1 MTEKLKNKW
10 LKLYEIANNISK
22 FEPCNY
28 FFPTDRFTFITKD
41 NKESYL
47 FSFFRLTENINAVAC
62 YLNEVD
68 YMKAQKRLNTKN
80 TKDEP
85 TFFLQNALVCI
96 WDDRNHLSKE
106 SYKLIKELG
115 FSFRGRGAWLHFD
128 KYETGYAPVTLNE
141 KEVDILTEAL
151 GNLFMMLRA
160 IFEQNLDPKFDEGNT
175 LVRWFEPETNLYYT
189 NPFKIDLPTD
199 IAQHPLVTLQETPRL
214 IEVKNLTSK
223 NHTVELDW
231 SYIDVVC
238 NDSNNR
244 SIFPLLLLGVI
255 SETELIITN
264 DVLEPSYNKFN
275 VVINALDEVIELHGK
290 PKQIKVSDEDL
301 HNILFDF
308 CKKTNIKL
316 SLVSRLPAL
325 NKARKES
332 LSMMT

>member
-10 LKLYEIANNISK
+10 LKLYEIANNISR

-28 FFPTDRFTFITKD
+28 FFPTDRFTFITKG

-47 FSFFRLTENINAVAC
+47 FSFFRLTENINAIAC

-68 YMKAQKRLNTKN
+68 YMKAQKRLNSKN

-128 KYETGYAPVTLNE
+128 KYETGYAPVPLNE
-141 KEVDILTEAL
+141 KEVDILIDTF

-175 LVRWFEPETNLYYT
+175 LVRWFEPKTNLYYT
-189 NPFKIDLPTD
+189 SPFKIDLPTD
-199 IAQHPLVTLQETPRL
+199 IAQHPLVTVQETPRL
-214 IEVKNLTSK
+214 VDVKNMKTK
-223 NHTVELDW
+223 DYTVELDW
-231 SYIDVVC
+231 TYIDVVFT
-238 NDSNNR
+238 DENNR
-244 SIFPLLLLGVI
+244 DTFPLLLLGVDSDTGLI
-255 SETELIITN
+255 VAREL
-264 DVLEPSYNKFN
+264 LSPSHNKFYA
-275 VVINALDEVIELHGK
+275 VINTLDDALSITENQSK
-290 PKQIKVSDEDL
+290 
-301 HNILFDF
+301 
-308 CKKTNIKL
+308 
-316 SLVSRLPAL
+316 SRLLMKNCTISCLTFAKRQAL
-325 NKARKES
+325 NS
-332 LSMMT
+332 L

>member
-47 FSFFRLTENINAVAC
+47 FSFFRLTENINAIAC

-68 YMKAQKRLNTKN
+68 YMKAQKRLNAKN

-141 KEVDILTEAL
+141 KEVDILIDAF

-160 IFEQNLDPKFDEGNT
+160 VFDQGLDPEFDKGKT
-175 LVRWFEPETNLYYT
+175 LLRWYEPKTNLYYT
-189 NPFKIDLPTD
+189 NPFKIDIPTD

-214 IEVKNLTSK
+214 AEVKKMATK
-223 NHTVELDW
+223 NYTIELDW
-231 SYIDVVC
+231 FYIDATYIDE
-238 NDSNNR
+238 NKR
-244 SIFPLLLLGVI
+244 EAFPLILLGVN
-255 SETELIITN
+255 SETEFVLTN
-264 DVLEPSYNKFN
+264 KFLEPSYNKFN
-275 VVINALDEVIELHGK
+275 VVINALDDIFELHGK
-290 PKQIKVSDEDL
+290 PNQIKISDEDL

-316 SLVSRLPAL
+316 SLVSRLHSL
-325 NKARKES
+325 NKVHKECT
-332 LSMMT
+332 SMM

>member
-47 FSFFRLTENINAVAC
+47 FSFFKLTESMHAVAC

-68 YMKAQKRLNTKN
+68 YIKAQQRLNTKN
-80 TKDEP
+80 TKHEP
-85 TFFLQNALVCI
+85 LFFLQDALMCL

-106 SYKLIKELG
+106 SYKLIKDLG

-128 KYETGYAPVTLNE
+128 KYETGYAPVPLNE
-141 KEVDILTEAL
+141 KEVDILTDAL

-175 LVRWFEPETNLYYT
+175 LVRWFEPQTNLYYT

-199 IAQHPLVTLQETPRL
+199 IAQHPLVTVQETPRL
-214 IEVKNLTSK
+214 VDVKNMKTK
-223 NHTVELDW
+223 DYTVELDW
-231 SYIDVVC
+231 TYIDVVFT
-238 NDSNNR
+238 DENNR
-244 SIFPLLLLGVI
+244 DTFPLLLLGVDSDTGLI
-255 SETELIITN
+255 VAREL
-264 DVLEPSYNKFN
+264 LSPSHNKFYA
-275 VVINALDEVIELHGK
+275 VINTLDDAIEHYGK
-290 PKQIKVSDEDL
+290 PKQIKVTDEEL

-316 SLVSRLPAL
+316 SLVSRLPSA
-325 NKARKES
+325 NKAHNNY
-332 LSMMT
+332 LSIIS